1 MRKIEV
7 IYYRKI
13 LGSTTYTVD
22 VPANWNE
29 LTTKQV
35 IQVAGLLH
43 SSQQDINRF
52 RIGLLKILM
61 GFKWYHLV
69 MLGGERLIDLFP
81 FVDFIEKEI
90 TLTTNP
96 IHKIKAIGGTLI
108 GPVGDFSQ
116 LTADEW
122 TDADEAYIDYRRDGL
137 LCDLDRLIAILYRPA
152 NPDINLHQVGDIRK
166 TYADHQVLNRIQRL
180 SKVDIRI
187 KQAVVLWYQGCR
199 MEWESV
205 FARVF
210 TSKSEGPDSF
220 GWQETI
226 LKLSGAEFGN
236 ESQTLKSQM
245 YKLMLK
251 MEYTLK
257 DDEWTKQQQDA
268 RNSKSRA

>member
-13 LGSTTYTVD
+13 LGSTTYAVD
-22 VPANWNE
+22 VPATWNE
-29 LTTKQV
+29 LTAKQL

-43 SSQQDINRF
+43 SKQHDIYRL
-52 RIGLLKILM
+52 RIELLRILM
-61 GFKWYHLV
+61 GFKWYHLL

-96 IHKIKAIGGTLI
+96 ISKIKARGGTLL
-108 GPVGDFSQ
+108 GPVGDFSR

-122 TDADEAYIDYRRDGL
+122 TDADEAYIDYRSNGL
-137 LCDLDRLIAILYRPA
+137 LADLDRFIAILYRPA
-152 NPDINLHQVGDIRK
+152 YAYIDTYAVGDNR
-166 TYADHQVLNRIQRL
+166 TPYQDHQVPNRIKTL
-180 SKVDIRI
+180 AKVDIRI
-187 KQAVVLWYQGCR
+187 KEAVVLWYQGCR
-199 MEWESV
+199 FEWESV

-210 TSKSEGPDSF
+210 TSKSEGPESF

-257 DDEWTKQQQDA
+257 DDEWTKQQQEA
-268 RNSKSRA
+268 RNSNSRS